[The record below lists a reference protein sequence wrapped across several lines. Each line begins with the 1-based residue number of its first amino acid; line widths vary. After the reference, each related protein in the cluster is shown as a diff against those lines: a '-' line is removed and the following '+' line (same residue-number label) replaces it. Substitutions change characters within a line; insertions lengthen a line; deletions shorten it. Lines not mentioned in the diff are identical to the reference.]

1 VAFLPATSDE
11 CGFAPAQ
18 RATGP
23 ICLVSE
29 ELRLERR
36 SKCPE
41 GEVNMLSKTT
51 SPKFTL
57 PKFTL
62 AKFTM
67 AALATVMVATAIA
80 SSTSSALAQR
90 TPSQQGDQS
99 GTFHGYP
106 LSDWYRPDGY

>member
-1 VAFLPATSDE
+1 
-11 CGFAPAQ
+11 
-18 RATGP
+18 
-23 ICLVSE
+23 LVSE

-36 SKCPE
+36 SKGPE
-41 GEVNMLSKTT
+41 GEANMLSKTT

-62 AKFTM
+62 TKFTVGV
-67 AALATVMVATAIA
+67 LATAMLATAIA
-80 SSTSSALAQR
+80 SSASPALAQR
-90 TPSQQGDQS
+90 APSQQGEQS